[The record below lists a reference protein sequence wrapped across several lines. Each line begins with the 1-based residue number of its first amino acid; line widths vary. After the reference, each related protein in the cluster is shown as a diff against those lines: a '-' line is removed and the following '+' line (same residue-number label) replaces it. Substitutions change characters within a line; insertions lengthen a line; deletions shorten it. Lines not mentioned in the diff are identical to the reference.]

1 MTRKRGWPVNKLS
14 WQEIDIRLIA
24 VLASLLISCFT
35 YAFPQPLNDDA
46 FLYIRTAE
54 IYLSDGLAAAYGHYS
69 WASYSVLIGIL
80 SQTGLTIIQ
89 AAFLLNS
96 AFFAV
101 LTFGFVS
108 VVKTID
114 GSSSTLIAATVLAL
128 VFPELNEYRHF
139 IIRDIG
145 FWALVFIALWQLSLF
160 VQHSKL
166 IHGMG
171 FSFSLLLAASF
182 RIEAIAY
189 LVFVPLILLIFIR
202 NKTQYR
208 EVALLALGS
217 ILAPVIAW
225 AVLLASGVSVV
236 ALSSEFLAIY
246 SPFLQTVF
254 SPDADETLKISNAI
268 FGSYGAIYS
277 GYYLA
282 LFMVAGFF
290 ALLIVSIA
298 NALGLPLLTVLAI
311 SLLKRFGTLRNK
323 PTQVLFA
330 VIVVNFLIVF
340 GFIYITR
347 FLPSRYAMVLAIAI
361 AALIPVLVGPW
372 LQASW
377 TQAKPLVKFAPIL
390 VVAYLFV
397 DSYISFG
404 RSTAYIDQAL
414 AWLESEQLQQG
425 QLITNESSIGY
436 FSQVVEDYDR
446 VSNEL
451 FIDKIAG
458 AKPGDYIALE
468 MRSSLLFFLDEQLE
482 PGRFD
487 LLAERFELL
496 ASFPAGSD
504 PRIIIYRRL
513 P

>member
-1 MTRKRGWPVNKLS
+1 MNRLS
-14 WQEIDIRLIA
+14 WQEIDIRIIA
-24 VLASLLISCFT
+24 VLASLVVSCFT
-35 YAFPQPLNDDA
+35 YAFPEPLNDDA

-54 IYLSDGLAAAYGHYS
+54 IYLNDGLAAAYNHYS
-69 WASYSVLIGIL
+69 WASYSVLIGTL

-96 AFFAV
+96 AFFAL

-114 GSSSTLIAATVLAL
+114 GSNSTLTAAAILIL

-145 FWALVFIALWQLSLF
+145 FWALVFIALWQISLF
-160 VQHSKL
+160 VQRGKPA
-166 IHGMG
+166 HGLG
-171 FSFSLLLAASF
+171 FSISLLLAASF

-189 LVFVPLILLIFIR
+189 LVFVPLILLVFLR
-202 NKTQYR
+202 NKTQYKD
-208 EVALLALGS
+208 VAFLALGS
-217 ILAPVIAW
+217 ILAPVVAW
-225 AVLLASGVSVV
+225 AILLASGASVV
-236 ALSSEFLAIY
+236 ALSSEFIAIY

-254 SPDADETLKISNAI
+254 SPEADETLKISNAL

-282 LFMVAGFF
+282 LFMAAGFF
-290 ALLIVSIA
+290 ALLIISIA
-298 NALGLPLLTVLAI
+298 NALGLPLLTVLIVGLVKQFEA
-311 SLLKRFGTLRNK
+311 LRSK
-323 PTQVLFA
+323 QTDVLFA
-330 VIVVNFLIVF
+330 VILVNFLIVF

-347 FLPSRYAMVLAIAI
+347 FLPSRYSMVLAISI
-361 AALIPVLVGPW
+361 TALIPVLVGHW
-372 LQASW
+372 FQASW
-377 TQAKPLVKFAPIL
+377 AQGKALHRLGPLL
-390 VVAYLFV
+390 VVVYLFV

-404 RSTAYIDQAL
+404 RSTSYIDETV

-436 FSQVVEDYDR
+436 LSQVVEEYDR
-446 VSNEL
+446 VSNDF
-451 FIDKIAG
+451 FISKIAS
-458 AKPGDYIALE
+458 AKAGDYIALE

-487 LLAERFELL
+487 LLAEQFELL
-496 ASFPAGSD
+496 ASFPAGSE
-504 PRIIIYRRL
+504 PRIIVYRRL